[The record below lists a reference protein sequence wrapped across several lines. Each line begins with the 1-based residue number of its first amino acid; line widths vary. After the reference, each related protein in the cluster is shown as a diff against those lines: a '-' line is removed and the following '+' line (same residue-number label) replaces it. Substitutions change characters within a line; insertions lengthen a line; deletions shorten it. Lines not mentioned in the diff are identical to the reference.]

1 MRTRVT
7 IIVFLALLIVIFG
20 LLTWRLYYVQFHLAG
35 ALGELSERQQHA
47 VITQKPQR
55 GVIVDSRGRI
65 LAASNRIDTVFAE
78 PRAITDIRETAEK
91 LQQILDFPGHRIC
104 TIIDESKNPGYV
116 MIKTPITAKQRDMIK
131 QARIRGIGTHANWHR
146 FYPTGPLTCHIL
158 GFIGYEQTGLAGIEL
173 KYDSQLTGSQGHN
186 TMFVDASR
194 KPIGFSM
201 SGSNVNDG
209 LGLVL
214 TIDTAIQQF
223 TRMALMK
230 QYKAYNA
237 ESAVAVVMDPATGAI
252 LAMVSLPDFDPD
264 ELAEQTERTLKNRVV
279 TDPFE
284 PGSIFK
290 PIVAALALDAGVVD
304 YNEKIFCE
312 DGDYRGR
319 GFGKIGEFAYHRF
332 GDLSIREILIHSS
345 NIGMAKIGQKMG
357 KQKIYAGLK
366 LFGFGAKSGIDLPGE
381 DAGFLY
387 PLDKWT
393 GYSVTRI
400 PFGHEIIVTSLQVIR
415 AYAALANGGQMV
427 TPHLVRAV
435 VDNNGTITELIQ
447 HKKFIGYVVK
457 PEVADWIVRDA
468 LVGVVNEGTGTR
480 AALKKWQVFG
490 KTGTANIADKELKG
504 YDQTNYIASFVGGA
518 PAEDPKVLV
527 LVSIFKPDKT
537 LGKGYSGGRVA
548 APVVKEILGKTLNY
562 IEQD

>member
-1 MRTRVT
+1 MRTRLT
-7 IIVFLALLIVIFG
+7 IIIFLTLLIVIFG
-20 LLTWRLYYVQFHLAG
+20 LLAWRLFYVQFYLADD
-35 ALGELSERQQHA
+35 LGQNSERQQHA

-78 PRAITDIRETAEK
+78 PRAIDDIRETANQ

-104 TIIDESKNPGYV
+104 KIIDESKNPGYV
-116 MIKTPITAKQRDMIK
+116 RIKTRITPKQRDMIK
-131 QARIRGIGTHANWHR
+131 KARIPGIGIHADWHR

-158 GFIGYEQTGLAGIEL
+158 GFIGFEQNGLAGIEL
-173 KYDSQLTGSQGHN
+173 KYDSQLRGSQGRN
-186 TMFVDASR
+186 TLFVDASR
-194 KPIGFSM
+194 KPIGFSVP
-201 SGSNVNDG
+201 GSFVNDG

-223 TRMALMK
+223 ARTALMK

-252 LAMVSLPDFDPD
+252 LAMLSLPDFDPD
-264 ELAEQTERTLKNRVV
+264 NISVLTERTLKNRVV

-290 PIVAALALDAGVVD
+290 PIVAALALDAGIVD
-304 YNEKIFCE
+304 YNEEIFCE
-312 DGDYRGR
+312 YGDYRGK
-319 GFGKIGEFAYHRF
+319 GFGKIGEFAGHRF
-332 GDLSIREILIHSS
+332 GNLTVRQILVQSS

-357 KQKIYAGLK
+357 EQRLYDGLK
-366 LFGFGAKSGIDLPGE
+366 LFGFGARTGIDLPGE
-381 DAGFLY
+381 DAGIVY
-387 PLDKWT
+387 PVEKWT
-393 GYSVTRI
+393 GYSTTRI
-400 PFGHEIIVTSLQVIR
+400 PFGHEIMVTSLQIIR

-427 TPHLVRAV
+427 TPHLVRAI
-435 VDNNGTITELIQ
+435 VDDNGRITELKQ
-447 HKKFIGYVVK
+447 HQKFTGYVVK
-457 PEVADWIVRDA
+457 PEVANWIIRDA
-468 LVGVVNEGTGTR
+468 LVGVVDVGTGR
-480 AALKKWQVFG
+480 KAALKKWQVFG

-504 YDQTNYIASFVGGA
+504 YDETNYIASFVGGA
-518 PAEDPKVLV
+518 PAENPKVLV
-527 LVSIFKPDKT
+527 LVSIFKPDTT
-537 LGKGYSGGRVA
+537 LGAGYSGGRVA